1 MGKMSKIHLSLKD
14 INLAS
19 ISNLW
24 VFSPTHIFL
33 HGEKMNLAVA
43 LSLITSKQKLYKTKS
58 EIKQTE
64 LSKLLRM
71 WLSEQLIEN

>member
-1 MGKMSKIHLSLKD
+1 MGKMSKIHLS

-19 ISNLW
+19 TSNLW

-43 LSLITSKQKLYKTKS
+43 LSLISSKQKLYKTKS

-71 WLSEQLIEN
+71 WLSEQPIEN